1 MSVKCVKDIHEY
13 REYINSFIGD
23 EKYSD
28 PHLTARIEAGESL
41 DDMIAKKDHHCFVT
55 DDRGKITGLYILMII
70 SEEKYLE
77 MLIGITRDGSSVEE
91 LLSFIEKNYPEY
103 EADFVFNPRNHLIKN
118 NLEKRG
124 ADFDKEQIKM
134 VYTHKLPEYETTC
147 IEPLSDAYID
157 QYLEMHSKDVYWTG
171 DKVINATDRFKIFV
185 AVENCI
191 VTGYIDVT
199 HCFAENE
206 PYDILV
212 KKEYRGKG
220 YGRQLLA
227 MALREN
233 EPKDMMLL
241 VDFDNVPAIN
251 LYESMGFVKKE
262 NGNLL
267 TAYWHTAETSTNGQ
281 LKW

>member
-1 MSVKCVKDIHEY
+1 M
-13 REYINSFIGD
+13 
-23 EKYSD
+23 
-28 PHLTARIEAGESL
+28 
-41 DDMIAKKDHHCFVT
+41 
-55 DDRGKITGLYILMII
+55 
-70 SEEKYLE
+70 
-77 MLIGITRDGSSVEE
+77 
-91 LLSFIEKNYPEY
+91 
-103 EADFVFNPRNHLIKN
+103 
-118 NLEKRG
+118 KRG

-134 VYTHKLPEYETTC
+134 VYTHKLPECETAC
-147 IEPLSDAYID
+147 IEPLSDDYID

-171 DKVINATDRFKIFV
+171 EKVINATDRFKIFV
-185 AVENCI
+185 AVENGI

-206 PYDILV
+206 PYDIFV

-267 TAYWHTAETSTNGQ
+267 TAYWRIPEA
-281 LKW
+281 